1 MKLKLGLV
9 ALLGA
14 TVLFAR
20 DIIVP
25 ASELPRN
32 AQDFI
37 SQNFK
42 TAQIALVK
50 KDIDSYDVTLN
61 DGTEIDFIIT
71 GEWKDVDGK
80 YKALPNS
87 ILPNIMPKISASSN
101 AQIIEVSREING
113 YKFELSNQLKIYTDA
128 QGNILGQKFDIAK
141 LSLF

>member
-1 MKLKLGLV
+1 MKLKLGLA

-20 DIIVP
+20 DMVVP
-25 ASELPRN
+25 VSELPKN

-37 SQNFK
+37 SKNFK

-61 DGTEIDFIIT
+61 DGTEIDFIIN

-128 QGNILGQKFDIAK
+128 QGNILGQKFDY
-141 LSLF
+141 

>member
-1 MKLKLGLV
+1 MKLKLGLA

-14 TVLFAR
+14 MVLFAR

-37 SQNFK
+37 SKNFK

-80 YKALPNS
+80 YKVLPNS

-128 QGNILGQKFDIAK
+128 QGNILGQKFDY
-141 LSLF
+141 

>member
-1 MKLKLGLV
+1 MKLKLGLA

-37 SQNFK
+37 SKNFK

-113 YKFELSNQLKIYTDA
+113 YKFELSNQLKIY
-128 QGNILGQKFDIAK
+128 
-141 LSLF
+141 

>member
-1 MKLKLGLV
+1 MRLKLGLA

-37 SQNFK
+37 SKNFK

-128 QGNILGQKFDIAK
+128 QGNILGQKFDY
-141 LSLF
+141 

>member
-1 MKLKLGLV
+1 MKMKLGLA

-20 DIIVP
+20 DMVVP
-25 ASELPRN
+25 VSELPKN
-32 AQDFI
+32 AQNFI
-37 SQNFK
+37 SKNFK

-61 DGTEIDFIIT
+61 DGTEIDFIIN

-80 YKALPNS
+80 YKALPNT

-113 YKFELSNQLKIYTDA
+113 YKFELSNQLKIYTNA
-128 QGNILGQKFDIAK
+128 QGNILGQKFDY
-141 LSLF
+141 

>member
-1 MKLKLGLV
+1 MKLKLGLA

-20 DIIVP
+20 DMVVP
-25 ASELPRN
+25 VSELPKN
-32 AQDFI
+32 AQNFI
-37 SQNFK
+37 SKNFK

-61 DGTEIDFIIT
+61 DGTEIDFIIN

-80 YKALPNS
+80 YKALPNT

-128 QGNILGQKFDIAK
+128 QGNILGQKFDY
-141 LSLF
+141 

>member
-1 MKLKLGLV
+1 MKLKLGLA

-37 SQNFK
+37 SKNFK

-128 QGNILGQKFDIAK
+128 QGN
-141 LSLF
+141 

>member
-1 MKLKLGLV
+1 MKLKLGLA

-20 DIIVP
+20 DMVVP
-25 ASELPRN
+25 VSELPKN

-37 SQNFK
+37 SKNFK

-61 DGTEIDFIIT
+61 DGTEIDFIIN

-80 YKALPNS
+80 YKALPNT

-128 QGNILGQKFDIAK
+128 QGNIIGQKFDY
-141 LSLF
+141 

>member
-1 MKLKLGLV
+1 MKLKLGLA

-42 TAQIALVK
+42 TAQIALVE

-71 GEWKDVDGK
+71 GEWKEVDGK

-101 AQIIEVSREING
+101 AQIIEVNREING

-128 QGNILGQKFDIAK
+128 QGNILGQKFDY
-141 LSLF
+141 

>member
-1 MKLKLGLV
+1 MKLKLGLA

-37 SQNFK
+37 SKNFK

-61 DGTEIDFIIT
+61 DGTEIDFIII

-128 QGNILGQKFDIAK
+128 QGNILGQKFDY
-141 LSLF
+141 

>member
-1 MKLKLGLV
+1 MKLKLGLA

-37 SQNFK
+37 SKNFK

-101 AQIIEVSREING
+101 AQIIEVSKEING

-128 QGNILGQKFDIAK
+128 QGNILGQKFDY
-141 LSLF
+141 

>member
-1 MKLKLGLV
+1 MKLKLGLA

-37 SQNFK
+37 SKNFK

-101 AQIIEVSREING
+101 TQIIEVSREING

-128 QGNILGQKFDIAK
+128 QGNILGQKFDY
-141 LSLF
+141 

>member
-1 MKLKLGLV
+1 MKLKLGLA

-37 SQNFK
+37 SKNFK

-87 ILPNIMPKISASSN
+87 ILPNIIPKISASSN

-128 QGNILGQKFDIAK
+128 QGNILGQKFDY
-141 LSLF
+141 

>member
-1 MKLKLGLV
+1 MKLKLGLA

-37 SQNFK
+37 SKNFK

-128 QGNILGQKFDIAK
+128 QGNILGQK
-141 LSLF
+141 

>member
-1 MKLKLGLV
+1 MKLKLGLA

-37 SQNFK
+37 SKNFK

-128 QGNILGQKFDIAK
+128 QDNILGQKFDY
-141 LSLF
+141 

>member
-1 MKLKLGLV
+1 MKLKLGLA

-37 SQNFK
+37 SKNFK
-42 TAQIALVK
+42 TTQIALVK

-71 GEWKDVDGK
+71 GEWKEVDGK

-101 AQIIEVSREING
+101 AQIIEVSREISG

-128 QGNILGQKFDIAK
+128 QGNILGQKFDY
-141 LSLF
+141 

>member
-1 MKLKLGLV
+1 MKLKLGLA

-37 SQNFK
+37 SKNFK

-50 KDIDSYDVTLN
+50 KDIDSYDATLN

-128 QGNILGQKFDIAK
+128 QGNILGQKFDY
-141 LSLF
+141 

>member
-1 MKLKLGLV
+1 MKLKLGLA

-37 SQNFK
+37 SKNFK

-80 YKALPNS
+80 YKALSNS

-128 QGNILGQKFDIAK
+128 QGNILGQKFDY
-141 LSLF
+141 

>member
-1 MKLKLGLV
+1 MKLKLGLA

-20 DIIVP
+20 DMVVP
-25 ASELPRN
+25 VSELPKN

-37 SQNFK
+37 SKNFK

-61 DGTEIDFIIT
+61 DGTEIDFIIN

-80 YKALPNS
+80 YKALPNT

-128 QGNILGQKFDIAK
+128 QGNILGQKFDY
-141 LSLF
+141 

>member
-1 MKLKLGLV
+1 MKLKLGLA

-37 SQNFK
+37 SKNFK
-42 TAQIALVK
+42 SVRIGSVK
-50 KDIDSYDVTLN
+50 NDIDSYDVTLN

-71 GEWKDVDGK
+71 GEWKEVDGK

-128 QGNILGQKFDIAK
+128 QGNILGQKFDY
-141 LSLF
+141 

>member
-1 MKLKLGLV
+1 MKLKLSLA

-37 SQNFK
+37 SKNFK

-101 AQIIEVSREING
+101 AQIIEVSKEING

-128 QGNILGQKFDIAK
+128 QGNILGQKFDY
-141 LSLF
+141 

>member
-1 MKLKLGLV
+1 MKLKLGLA

-20 DIIVP
+20 DMVVP
-25 ASELPRN
+25 VSELPKN

-37 SQNFK
+37 SKNFR

-61 DGTEIDFIIT
+61 DGTEIDFIIN

-80 YKALPNS
+80 YKALPNT

-113 YKFELSNQLKIYTDA
+113 YKFELSNQLKIYTDV
-128 QGNILGQKFDIAK
+128 QGNILGQKFDY
-141 LSLF
+141 

>member
-1 MKLKLGLV
+1 MKLKLGLA

-37 SQNFK
+37 SKNFK

-71 GEWKDVDGK
+71 GEWKEVDGK

-101 AQIIEVSREING
+101 AQIIEVSREISG
-113 YKFELSNQLKIYTDA
+113 YKFELSNQLKI
-128 QGNILGQKFDIAK
+128 
-141 LSLF
+141 

>member
-1 MKLKLGLV
+1 MKLKLGLA

-37 SQNFK
+37 SKNFK

-87 ILPNIMPKISASSN
+87 ILPNIMSKISASSN
-101 AQIIEVSREING
+101 AQIIEVSKEING

-128 QGNILGQKFDIAK
+128 QGNILGQKFDY
-141 LSLF
+141 

>member
-1 MKLKLGLV
+1 MKLKLGLA

-37 SQNFK
+37 SKNFK

-87 ILPNIMPKISASSN
+87 ILPNIMSKISASSN

-128 QGNILGQKFDIAK
+128 QGNILGQKFDY
-141 LSLF
+141 

>member
-1 MKLKLGLV
+1 MKAKLTLL
-9 ALLGA
+9 ALLGT
-14 TVLFAR
+14 TVLLAK
-20 DIIVP
+20 DMVVP
-25 ASELPRN
+25 ASELPNN
-32 AQDFI
+32 AKEFI
-37 SQNFK
+37 SKNFK
-42 TAQIALVK
+42 TAQIGLVK

-128 QGNILGQKFDIAK
+128 QGNILGQKFDY
-141 LSLF
+141 

>member
-1 MKLKLGLV
+1 MKLKLGLA

-37 SQNFK
+37 SKNFK

-128 QGNILGQKFDIAK
+128 Q
-141 LSLF
+141 

>member
-1 MKLKLGLV
+1 MKLKLGLA

-20 DIIVP
+20 DIIFP

-37 SQNFK
+37 SKNFK

-128 QGNILGQKFDIAK
+128 QGNILGQKFDY
-141 LSLF
+141 

>member
-1 MKLKLGLV
+1 MKLKLGLA

-37 SQNFK
+37 SKNFK

-87 ILPNIMPKISASSN
+87 ILPNIMPKISALSN

-113 YKFELSNQLKIYTDA
+113 YKFELSNQLKIYTDT
-128 QGNILGQKFDIAK
+128 QGNILGQKFDY
-141 LSLF
+141 

>member
-1 MKLKLGLV
+1 MKLKLGLA

-37 SQNFK
+37 SKNFK

-128 QGNILGQKFDIAK
+128 QGNILGQKFD
-141 LSLF
+141 

>member
-1 MKLKLGLV
+1 MKMKLGLA

-20 DIIVP
+20 DMVVP
-25 ASELPRN
+25 VSELPKN

-37 SQNFK
+37 SKNFR

-61 DGTEIDFIIT
+61 DGTEIDFIIN

-80 YKALPNS
+80 YKALPNT

-128 QGNILGQKFDIAK
+128 QGNILGQKFDY
-141 LSLF
+141 

>member
-42 TAQIALVK
+42 TAQIALVE

-71 GEWKDVDGK
+71 GEWKEVDGK

-113 YKFELSNQLKIYTDA
+113 YKFELNNQLKIYTDA
-128 QGNILGQKFDIAK
+128 QGNILGQKFDY
-141 LSLF
+141 

>member
-1 MKLKLGLV
+1 MKLKLGLA

-37 SQNFK
+37 SKNFK

-71 GEWKDVDGK
+71 GEWKEVDGK

-113 YKFELSNQLKIYTDA
+113 YKFELSNQLKIYTDT
-128 QGNILGQKFDIAK
+128 QGNILGQKFDY
-141 LSLF
+141 

>member
-1 MKLKLGLV
+1 MKLKLGLA

-37 SQNFK
+37 SKNFK

-71 GEWKDVDGK
+71 GEWKEVDGK

-113 YKFELSNQLKIYTDA
+113 YKFELSNKLKIYTDA
-128 QGNILGQKFDIAK
+128 QGNILGQKFDY
-141 LSLF
+141 

>member
-1 MKLKLGLV
+1 MKLKLGLA

-14 TVLFAR
+14 MVLFAR

-37 SQNFK
+37 SKNFK

-128 QGNILGQKFDIAK
+128 QGNILGQKFDY
-141 LSLF
+141 

>member
-1 MKLKLGLV
+1 MKLKLGLA

-37 SQNFK
+37 SKNFK

-71 GEWKDVDGK
+71 GEWKEVDGK

-101 AQIIEVSREING
+101 AQIIEVSREISG
-113 YKFELSNQLKIYTDA
+113 YKFELSNQLKIY
-128 QGNILGQKFDIAK
+128 
-141 LSLF
+141 

>member
-1 MKLKLGLV
+1 MKLKLGLA

-37 SQNFK
+37 SKNFK

-128 QGNILGQKFDIAK
+128 QGNILGQKFDY
-141 LSLF
+141 